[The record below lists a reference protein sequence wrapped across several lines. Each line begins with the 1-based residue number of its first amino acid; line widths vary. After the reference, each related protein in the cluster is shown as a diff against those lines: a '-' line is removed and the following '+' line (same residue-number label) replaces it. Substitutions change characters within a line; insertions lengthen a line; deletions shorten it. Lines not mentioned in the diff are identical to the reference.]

1 MDRSTVEVVNFT
13 SRRTVLSRART
24 VSLGETVALARQ
36 MRGTE
41 GIIGGILCLTTG
53 RRGSRPTRAG
63 RMIEKRT
70 LRAMAVGS
78 GLAVANIY
86 YAQPLLAD
94 MGRHFGVPDRR
105 MGLISMLSQVGY
117 ATGMLLFLPLGD
129 RLERR
134 SFILAMLG
142 AVTVAL
148 LGVAAAPS
156 FAWLAAASLA
166 VGVTTIT
173 PQLLVPFAAHL
184 AEPTERGRVVG
195 TVMSGLLIGILA
207 ARTVSGVVGG
217 SLGWRTMYGIA
228 AAVMLALALSLKGL
242 LPRSQPEGL
251 GVSYLGLLRSIGG
264 LLRDEPVLRQ
274 SCLLGAMSFG
284 AFSAFWTTLAFHLA
298 RPPFGYGSGVV
309 GLFGLVGIIGALAA
323 PLAGRFADRRCPRWT
338 IGAGLACI
346 LLSYTVLYESGG
358 TVCGMVVGVI
368 LLDLGAQS
376 AHVSN
381 QSRIYAIRP
390 EARSRMNTAYMVAYF
405 VGGALGSCGG
415 AWGWGRAGLGR
426 GLPGG
431 PGHDRSGPDRLRRHG
446 GGATVGRPDFE
457 RRPVKG
463 VGPLEHP

>member
-1 MDRSTVEVVNFT
+1 
-13 SRRTVLSRART
+13 
-24 VSLGETVALARQ
+24 
-36 MRGTE
+36 
-41 GIIGGILCLTTG
+41 
-53 RRGSRPTRAG
+53 
-63 RMIEKRT
+63 
-70 LRAMAVGS
+70 MAVGS

-86 YAQPLLAD
+86 YVQPLLAD
-94 MGRHFGVPDRR
+94 MGRYFGVPDRR

-184 AEPTERGRVVG
+184 AEPAERGRVVG

-207 ARTVSGVVGG
+207 ARTVSGVVG
-217 SLGWRTMYGIA
+217 STLGWRTMYGIA
-228 AAVMLALALSLKGL
+228 AAVMIALAVSLKEL

-251 GVSYLGLLRSIGG
+251 GVSYFGLLRSIGG

-298 RPPFGYGSGVV
+298 RSPFDYGSGVV
-309 GLFGLVGIIGALAA
+309 GLFGLVGIVGALAA
-323 PLAGRFADRRCPRWT
+323 PWVGRFADRRSPRWT
-338 IGAGLACI
+338 IGAGFACI
-346 LLSYTVLYESGG
+346 LLSYVVLYEFGG
-358 TVCGMVVGVI
+358 TIHGMVAGVI

-376 AHVSN
+376 AHISN

-405 VGGALGSCGG
+405 IGGSLGSYGG
-415 AWGWGRAGLGR
+415 AWGWGRAGWSGVCLVGLGMTVA
-426 GLPGG
+426 GLFVFVLTAGVQQ
-431 PGHDRSGPDRLRRHG
+431 SGDPISSSG
-446 GGATVGRPDFE
+446 S
-457 RRPVKG
+457 
-463 VGPLEHP
+463 

>member
-1 MDRSTVEVVNFT
+1 
-13 SRRTVLSRART
+13 
-24 VSLGETVALARQ
+24 
-36 MRGTE
+36 
-41 GIIGGILCLTTG
+41 
-53 RRGSRPTRAG
+53 
-63 RMIEKRT
+63 MIEKRT
-70 LRAMAVGS
+70 LRAMAVAC

-184 AEPTERGRVVG
+184 AEPAERGRVVG

-228 AAVMLALALSLKGL
+228 AAVMVALAVSLKGL

-251 GVSYLGLLRSIGG
+251 GVSYLGLSRK
-264 LLRDEPVLRQ
+264 
-274 SCLLGAMSFG
+274 
-284 AFSAFWTTLAFHLA
+284 HL
-298 RPPFGYGSGVV
+298 
-309 GLFGLVGIIGALAA
+309 
-323 PLAGRFADRRCPRWT
+323 
-338 IGAGLACI
+338 
-346 LLSYTVLYESGG
+346 
-358 TVCGMVVGVI
+358 
-368 LLDLGAQS
+368 
-376 AHVSN
+376 
-381 QSRIYAIRP
+381 
-390 EARSRMNTAYMVAYF
+390 
-405 VGGALGSCGG
+405 
-415 AWGWGRAGLGR
+415 
-426 GLPGG
+426 
-431 PGHDRSGPDRLRRHG
+431 PD
-446 GGATVGRPDFE
+446 ATG
-457 RRPVKG
+457 
-463 VGPLEHP
+463 

>member
-1 MDRSTVEVVNFT
+1 MRHLPGF
-13 SRRTVLSRART
+13 LAT
-24 VSLGETVALARQ
+24 VS
-36 MRGTE
+36 
-41 GIIGGILCLTTG
+41 IIGGNLCRTRG
-53 RRGSRPTRAG
+53 CQGSRPTRAAQ
-63 RMIEKRT
+63 MIEKST
-70 LRAMAVGS
+70 LWAMSVGS

-86 YAQPLLAD
+86 YVQPLLAD
-94 MGRHFGVPDRR
+94 MGRYFGVPDRR

-156 FAWLAAASLA
+156 FDWLAAASLV

-184 AEPTERGRVVG
+184 AEPAERGRVVG

-217 SLGWRTMYGIA
+217 TLGWRTMYGIA
-228 AAVMLALALSLKGL
+228 AAVMVALAVSLKEL
-242 LPRSQPEGL
+242 LPRSQPEGS
-251 GVSYLGLLRSIGG
+251 GVSYLGLLGSIGG

-274 SCLLGAMSFG
+274 SCLLGSMSFG

-298 RPPFGYGSGVV
+298 RPPFEYWQRGRRVVRVGGNRRGVGRTCWLV
-309 GLFGLVGIIGALAA
+309 GLPTVAAPGGQSVPGLV
-323 PLAGRFADRRCPRWT
+323 
-338 IGAGLACI
+338 CI
-346 LLSYTVLYESGG
+346 LLSYAVLYEFGG
-358 TVCGMVVGVI
+358 TIYGMVVGVI

-376 AHVSN
+376 AHSLQPVPDLCHP
-381 QSRIYAIRP
+381 SRIPQPHEHGLHGRLL
-390 EARSRMNTAYMVAYF
+390 RRR
-405 VGGALGSCGG
+405 GAGLLRWGMGLGPG
-415 AWGWGRAGLGR
+415 GLGR

-431 PGHDRSGPDRLRRHG
+431 SWHDRSGLDSLRRHG
-446 GGATVGRPDFE
+446 GSAKLGRSNFE
-457 RRPVKG
+457 RLGKGQPVIGPIRRPRPVG
-463 VGPLEHP
+463 VCVTDNLWSPGHSV

>member
-1 MDRSTVEVVNFT
+1 
-13 SRRTVLSRART
+13 
-24 VSLGETVALARQ
+24 
-36 MRGTE
+36 
-41 GIIGGILCLTTG
+41 
-53 RRGSRPTRAG
+53 
-63 RMIEKRT
+63 
-70 LRAMAVGS
+70 MAVAC

-94 MGRHFGVPDRR
+94 MGRYFGVPDRR
-105 MGLISMLSQVGY
+105 MGLVSMLSQVGY

-184 AEPTERGRVVG
+184 AEPAERGRVVG

-228 AAVMLALALSLKGL
+228 AVVMVALAVSLKGL

-251 GVSYLGLLRSIGG
+251 GVTYFELLRSIGG

-309 GLFGLVGIIGALAA
+309 GLFGLAGIVGALAA
-323 PLAGRFADRRCPRWT
+323 PLAGRFADRRSPRWT

-346 LLSYTVLYESGG
+346 LLSYAVLYEFGG

-381 QSRIYAIRP
+381 QSQIYAIRP
-390 EARSRMNTAYMVAYF
+390 EARSRMNTAYMVANHVEGEVTVLKLRPAGTVVRKGEMVVEFDSEHLRDALTRQEMSVESLDAAYRAAVMKREAAEIGVREF
-405 VGGALGSCGG
+405 VDGISKEDLA
-415 AWGWGRAGLGR
+415 RAVLMFTIAR
-426 GLPGG
+426 C
-431 PGHDRSGPDRLRRHG
+431 
-446 GGATVGRPDFE
+446 
-457 RRPVKG
+457 
-463 VGPLEHP
+463 